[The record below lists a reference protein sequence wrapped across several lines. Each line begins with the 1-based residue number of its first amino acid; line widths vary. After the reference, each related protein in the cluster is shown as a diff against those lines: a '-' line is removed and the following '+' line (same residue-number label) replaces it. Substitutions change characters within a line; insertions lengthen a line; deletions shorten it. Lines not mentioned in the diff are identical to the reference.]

1 MDGIQLPRHSIIS
14 QGPHFHHGGETP
26 IRRYQREPF
35 YFSAILRRGIIF
47 SFFSVPPS
55 FASLLLLS
63 IAMSASKPS
72 LTSVVFSLM
81 PVSFETFLIRLSSMF
96 KVVLIVPSCIYMYQ
110 YARLVHMMSRHFQNN
125 AKAHRS
131 RIYRRSGG
139 VILCRAGP
147 SSFVMAS
154 DE

>member
-1 MDGIQLPRHSIIS
+1 MGGLQLLRHAIIS
-14 QGPHFHHGGETP
+14 EGLHFRDPGWTP
-26 IRRYQREPF
+26 IRRYQQEPF

-63 IAMSASKPS
+63 IAINASNPS

-96 KVVLIVPSCIYMYQ
+96 KVVLILTLLY
-110 YARLVHMMSRHFQNN
+110 L
-125 AKAHRS
+125 
-131 RIYRRSGG
+131 
-139 VILCRAGP
+139 
-147 SSFVMAS
+147 
-154 DE
+154 

>member
-1 MDGIQLPRHSIIS
+1 MGGMQLLRHAIIS
-14 QGPHFHHGGETP
+14 EGLHFRDAGETP
-26 IRRYQREPF
+26 IRRYQQEPF
-35 YFSAILRRGIIF
+35 YFSAILRRSIIF

-81 PVSFETFLIRLSSMF
+81 PVSFETFLIKLSSMF

-125 AKAHRS
+125 AKAHREQDLFA
-131 RIYRRSGG
+131 IRRGYL
-139 VILCRAGP
+139 LCALY
-147 SSFVMAS
+147 
-154 DE
+154 

>member
-1 MDGIQLPRHSIIS
+1 MGGTQLLLHATIS
-14 QGPHFHHGGETP
+14 EVLHFRDAGETP
-26 IRRYQREPF
+26 IRRYQQEPF

-47 SFFSVPPS
+47 SPFSVPPS

-110 YARLVHMMSRHFQNN
+110 YARLVHMMSRNSQNC

-131 RIYRRSGG
+131 RIYRR
-139 VILCRAGP
+139 
-147 SSFVMAS
+147 
-154 DE
+154 

>member
-1 MDGIQLPRHSIIS
+1 MDGIHLPHHSIIS

-26 IRRYQREPF
+26 IRRYQQEPF

-63 IAMSASKPS
+63 IAINASNPS

-81 PVSFETFLIRLSSMF
+81 PVSFETFSIRLSSMF
-96 KVVLIVPSCIYMYQ
+96 KVVLILP
-110 YARLVHMMSRHFQNN
+110 
-125 AKAHRS
+125 S
-131 RIYRRSGG
+131 RIF
-139 VILCRAGP
+139 ICINMHHLC
-147 SSFVMAS
+147 
-154 DE
+154 